1 MRAERI
7 ESTIPFPS
15 GPPRTPGIHV
25 SKVIRAMAVQYGL
38 LDKSWVSDLSLV
50 EVKSNEEAWW
60 ASLDEVS
67 RIRMSV
73 GLAWEQ
79 WYLPRIDGVVYQPGE
94 MCIEGVYMTPD
105 GESLS
110 TIISES
116 GPRLTIAIHEV
127 KVTWKSVNTVGDLQD
142 EWMWLMQNKSY
153 CKGKGA
159 LLSFL
164 HILYP
169 CGDYSKPIRPQNHI
183 WRIEY
188 EQQEIDEAWEKIVEH
203 IHSYQETPVVPPH
216 VRTTRGGLVIGG
228 SR

>member
-7 ESTIPFPS
+7 PSTIPFPS
-15 GPPRTPGIHV
+15 GPPRTPGIHA
-25 SKVIRAMAVQYGL
+25 SKVIRAMAAQYGI
-38 LDKSWVSDLSLV
+38 LDKSWVTDLSLV
-50 EVKSNEEAWW
+50 EVRANEEAWW
-60 ASLDEVS
+60 DSLDETS
-67 RIRMSV
+67 RIRMAM

-79 WYLPRIDGVVYQPGE
+79 WYLPRIEGVVYQPGE
-94 MCIEGVYMTPD
+94 MELDGIYMTPD

-110 TIISES
+110 TILTQR
-116 GPRLTIAIHEV
+116 GPRLVLAVHEV

-153 CKGKGA
+153 CKAKGS

-169 CGDYSKPIRPQNHI
+169 CGDYMKPIRPQNHV

-188 EQQEIDEAWEKIVEH
+188 EPQETGEAWDKIREYVSDRRASEVIPAH
-203 IHSYQETPVVPPH
+203 I
-216 VRTTRGGLVIGG
+216 RTNRGGLIIP
-228 SR
+228 